1 MLEYVKVTNANQFN
15 KNVKEKGIGY
25 VEEVIR
31 NLLIIN
37 DKNHLNDNEVLGFI
51 RYDKFLREKLYKY
64 LSVVEEHLRKKLYK
78 NIEYTGNNL
87 LMYKDDYRYKEFTI
101 IKDSQYGYNFFK
113 KSKLL
118 FSAIVD
124 LYKEFSESLLINEE
138 YSIIDIKNV
147 NNLRNIVMH
156 HSLLVINQNEE
167 SPSKTSIVNRINRIE
182 QYIVS
187 VKKVLPK
194 NYVKGLIT
202 DINKANLDKGIQGSK
217 STHIFIKH
225 LEGGYN
231 EI

>member
-1 MLEYVKVTNANQFN
+1 MLEYVKVTNAEQFN

-25 VEEVIR
+25 VEEVIK
-31 NLLIIN
+31 NLMIIN
-37 DKNHLNDNEVLGFI
+37 DNNQLNDNEILGFI

-64 LSVVEEHLRKKLYK
+64 LSVIEEHLREKLYK
-78 NIEYTGNNL
+78 KIEYNGDKL
-87 LMYKDDYRYKEFTI
+87 LMYKDDYKYTEFI
-101 IKDSQYGYNFFK
+101 LIEDSQYGYNFFK

-118 FSAIVD
+118 FSVIVD
-124 LYKEFSESLLINEE
+124 LYKKFSESLLIDEE
-138 YSIIDIKNV
+138 YSITDVKNV

-156 HSLLVINQNEE
+156 HSLLVIDQNEE
-167 SPSKTSIVNRINRIE
+167 SLSKISINARVKTIE
-182 QYIVS
+182 QYIES

-202 DINKANLDKGIQGSK
+202 DINKANLDKGIYGSK